1 MTTPYTFFADLAA
14 EAPEAACVGLRLFK
28 SILDLPEPKR
38 AGWTT

>member
-1 MTTPYTFFADLAA
+1 MTSGLRPSISHGAV
-14 EAPEAACVGLRLFK
+14 PEAACIGLRLFK